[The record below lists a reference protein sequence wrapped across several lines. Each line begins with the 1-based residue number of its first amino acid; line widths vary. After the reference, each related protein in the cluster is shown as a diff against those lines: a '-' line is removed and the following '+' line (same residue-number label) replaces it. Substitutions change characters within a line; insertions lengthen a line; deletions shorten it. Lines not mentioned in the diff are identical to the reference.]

1 MAVAAEFG
9 FVLGRLP
16 MGIAFHHKHL
26 YAGAHH
32 SFWLILAAVVAFL
45 MAALWATPIG

>member
-32 SFWLILAAVVAFL
+32 SFWLVLAAVLAFL